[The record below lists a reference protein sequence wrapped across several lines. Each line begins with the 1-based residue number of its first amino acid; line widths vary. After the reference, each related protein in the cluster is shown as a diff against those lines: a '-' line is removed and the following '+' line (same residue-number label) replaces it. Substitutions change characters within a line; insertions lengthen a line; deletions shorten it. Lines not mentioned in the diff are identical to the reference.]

1 MIELFKLLKNE
12 YPIIFKEIKEL
23 LGVQYKVFTKEEV
36 NIEDN
41 LLETCQE
48 YQDMFEEYE
57 DISIIY
63 PVLKEDLK
71 IYNNKLNQILSL

>member
-71 IYNNKLNQILSL
+71 IYNNKLK